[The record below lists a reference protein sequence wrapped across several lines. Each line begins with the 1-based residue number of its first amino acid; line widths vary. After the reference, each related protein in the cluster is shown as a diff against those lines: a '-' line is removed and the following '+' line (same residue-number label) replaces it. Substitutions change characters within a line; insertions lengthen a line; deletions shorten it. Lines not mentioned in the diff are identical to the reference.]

1 LPISG
6 EVTASTQAAGSRIS
20 SSPAVN
26 PACATKPQLLV
37 VSSLRLLCGS
47 GEEAVVV
54 VVVERRWWWRGGG
67 GGEGMVVVVRGDGVL
82 ESGNGGG
89 EQGRWRRWRGG
100 G

>member
-1 LPISG
+1 
-6 EVTASTQAAGSRIS
+6 
-20 SSPAVN
+20 
-26 PACATKPQLLV
+26 
-37 VSSLRLLCGS
+37 
-47 GEEAVVV
+47 
-54 VVVERRWWWRGGG
+54 VVERRWWWRGGG